1 VETRK
6 EAMRIARD
14 FIHFFGTPTEP

>member
-6 EAMRIARD
+6 EAMRIARN